1 MSNRHAFLFEG
12 GEYLTTMSASWFV
25 SYLWYDLIDKNH
37 DYWKAVSTYKNRI
50 SVYNKT
56 KKYRKIWLS
65 YIIEMK
71 TDNLNKN
78 SIGLSGEIIK
88 HMAKDLYNSFEKN

>member
-1 MSNRHAFLFEG
+1 MNKRHDFLFEG
-12 GEYLTTMSASWFV
+12 GGELHTMGASWFV
-25 SYLWYDLIDKNH
+25 SYMWYDLIDKKH

-88 HMAKDLYNSFEKN
+88 HMAKELYNLFKKD